1 MSTVPSPDPV
11 DEDLGAILA
20 RFSFRRDP
28 LIPLPHVWVRGR
40 RNGRRFTAYA
50 DQTDDS
56 RTLTITWTKAG
67 SPRSETFDLDAIL
80 VDQLET
86 ELHRI
91 IRS

>member
-1 MSTVPSPDPV
+1 MSTVPSPAPV
-11 DEDLGAILA
+11 DEDLGVILA
-20 RFSFRRDP
+20 RFSFRKDP

-50 DQTDDS
+50 DQTDGS
-56 RTLTITWTKAG
+56 NTLTVSWTKAG
-67 SPRSETFDLDAIL
+67 AARSETFDLDVIV
-80 VDQLET
+80 VDELET